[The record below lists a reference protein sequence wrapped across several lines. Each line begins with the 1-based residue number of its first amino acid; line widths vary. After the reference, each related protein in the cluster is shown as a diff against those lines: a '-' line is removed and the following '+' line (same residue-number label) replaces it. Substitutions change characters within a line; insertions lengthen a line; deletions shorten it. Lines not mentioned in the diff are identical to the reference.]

1 MENERIGMQLQS
13 LYGVPSSP
21 ESSYKSANIIITIIL
36 LILGLITILN
46 KKISKK
52 IRIIIGI
59 VLIFIGIIA
68 IFIVNLIQNI

>member
-1 MENERIGMQLQS
+1 MENESIKLQLQPA
-13 LYGVPSSP
+13 YGVPP
-21 ESSYKSANIIITIIL
+21 EPSYKTENIMIIIIL

-52 IRIIIGI
+52 IRVIIGI

-68 IFIVNLIQNI
+68 IFIVNMIQNI